1 MPTAT
6 VRDQMTLMLGPMP
19 ETVRATVRRLI
30 ESAGEPF
37 VESDRR
43 FVGFVLWG
51 GPGGCDIIDADGE
64 VWSSCAWSGT
74 TEHVPDGPRKV
85 GAVAIAADREPGLAL
100 WLPQRPPSASD
111 CGVCGGVG
119 SWPQMNGVQCP
130 ECVGLGWLPELPVQ
144 CPGG

>member
-1 MPTAT
+1 MG
-6 VRDQMTLMLGPMP
+6 DLMKLMLGPMP
-19 ETVRATVRRLI
+19 EAVRATVRRLI

-64 VWSSCAWSGT
+64 VWSWCALEDI

-85 GAVAIAADREPGLAL
+85 GAIAIAAEREQGLAL
-100 WLPQRPPSASD
+100 WLPQRPLSASD
-111 CGVCGGVG
+111 CSVCGGLG
-119 SWPQMNGVQCP
+119 SWPQHRGVQGP
-130 ECVGLGWLPELPVQ
+130 ECVGLGWLPVNQ
-144 CPGG
+144 RGG